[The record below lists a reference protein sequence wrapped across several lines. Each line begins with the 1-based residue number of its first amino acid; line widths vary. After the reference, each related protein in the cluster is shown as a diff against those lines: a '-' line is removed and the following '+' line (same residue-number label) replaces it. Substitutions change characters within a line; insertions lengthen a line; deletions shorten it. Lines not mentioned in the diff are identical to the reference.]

1 MKFNRRDTLILA
13 ASASIASTFGLGSAQ
28 AQEGTTKDVNALAN
42 VAIPDIVEGAA
53 DAKVTVI
60 EYASPTCPHCAAF
73 AVNVYPA
80 FKTEYVDT
88 GKVKFIMRPFI
99 RNLQD
104 AVVFLLAYSA
114 GEEKF
119 HQVVD
124 TFFQSLERAVL
135 DSCVERPLFAQV
147 QALGLERLARS
158 VGKLEVDG
166 VGSRS
171 VARKNQRDDLKRRVF
186 DAKVAPIV
194 AVVQDEAAIVRVTR
208 DPRGERASHPRM
220 SHERT
225 IMEKT
230 PLPVEHDRAFARS
243 SFRGW

>member
-13 ASASIASTFGLGSAQ
+13 ASASIASTLGLGAAQ

-42 VAIPDIVEGAA
+42 VAIPDIVEGSP

-73 AVNVYPA
+73 AVNVYPS
-80 FKTEYVDT
+80 FKTEYVDS
-88 GKVKFIMRPFI
+88 GKVKFIIRPFI

-124 TFFQSLERAVL
+124 TFFQTQGTWGLAEKPRSALLEVAKQLGFTEETFDKALADQELFEKMKTMQEQASNEFKLEGTPTFYVNGKQLTGDKSLEELKAII
-135 DSCVERPLFAQV
+135 DPL
-147 QALGLERLARS
+147 LA
-158 VGKLEVDG
+158 
-166 VGSRS
+166 
-171 VARKNQRDDLKRRVF
+171 
-186 DAKVAPIV
+186 
-194 AVVQDEAAIVRVTR
+194 
-208 DPRGERASHPRM
+208 
-220 SHERT
+220 
-225 IMEKT
+225 
-230 PLPVEHDRAFARS
+230 
-243 SFRGW
+243 

>member
-13 ASASIASTFGLGSAQ
+13 ASATIASSFGLGSVQ
-28 AQEGTTKDVNALAN
+28 AQEGTTKDLTALAN
-42 VAIPDIVEGAA
+42 VAIPDIVEGPA

-80 FKTEYVDT
+80 FKTEYVDS

-104 AVVFLLAYSA
+104 AVVFLLAYAA

-124 TFFQSLERAVL
+124 TFFATQGTWGLAEKPRGALLEVAKQLGFTEETFDAALANQDLFNKMKTMQEQAANEFKLEGTPTFYINGKQLTGDKSLEELKAVI
-135 DSCVERPLFAQV
+135 DPL
-147 QALGLERLARS
+147 LA
-158 VGKLEVDG
+158 
-166 VGSRS
+166 
-171 VARKNQRDDLKRRVF
+171 
-186 DAKVAPIV
+186 
-194 AVVQDEAAIVRVTR
+194 
-208 DPRGERASHPRM
+208 
-220 SHERT
+220 
-225 IMEKT
+225 
-230 PLPVEHDRAFARS
+230 
-243 SFRGW
+243 